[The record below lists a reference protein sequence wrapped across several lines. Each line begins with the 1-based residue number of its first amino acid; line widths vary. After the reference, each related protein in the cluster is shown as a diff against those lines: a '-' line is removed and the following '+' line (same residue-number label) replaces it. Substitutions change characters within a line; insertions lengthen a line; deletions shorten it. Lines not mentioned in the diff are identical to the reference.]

1 MDEQTNQL
9 SPQQSQSAYDVSA
22 DGAAYSGYE
31 EEPLP
36 PAPEEEPAPAEPELA
51 PDGIGLSDGEIQLG
65 DEFFGNMKD
74 DTPEPSQPAPE
85 PEAPKWYTDDELKAT
100 PFEQWDLARL
110 NGDIGRFAPIVQ
122 EQLKQ
127 RNVQRNAQQSAQA
140 IQNIPMPIE
149 MTEPKPY
156 TPKELSDESL
166 KLACEKLGLK
176 DPEDF
181 DGYELEHN
189 AALTIAREEL
199 LAKRTAEVSGYKQA
213 VAEWQDNL
221 KFQADLVRLP
231 DFNDFNQWYIGKC
244 RESGVTPEQVNEG
257 LIRRATQNGNRFGM
271 IPQIIRGW
279 YQEYR
284 QEKIASQPKP
294 APTAPARGIRRVGG
308 NPPVLEGTRGN
319 NYGYT
324 QRVTPRD
331 FGHMTPDEQAEALIK
346 MGYV

>member
-1 MDEQTNQL
+1 
-9 SPQQSQSAYDVSA
+9 
-22 DGAAYSGYE
+22 
-31 EEPLP
+31 
-36 PAPEEEPAPAEPELA
+36 
-51 PDGIGLSDGEIQLG
+51 
-65 DEFFGNMKD
+65 
-74 DTPEPSQPAPE
+74 
-85 PEAPKWYTDDELKAT
+85 
-100 PFEQWDLARL
+100 
-110 NGDIGRFAPIVQ
+110 
-122 EQLKQ
+122 
-127 RNVQRNAQQSAQA
+127 
-140 IQNIPMPIE
+140 

-244 RESGVTPEQVNEG
+244 REAGATPEQVNME
-257 LIRRATQNGNRFGM
+257 LVRRAHENGNRFSM

-279 YQEYR
+279 YQAREVT
-284 QEKIASQPKP
+284 I
-294 APTAPARGIRRVGG
+294 TARHKG
-308 NPPVLEGTRGN
+308 
-319 NYGYT
+319 
-324 QRVTPRD
+324 
-331 FGHMTPDEQAEALIK
+331 
-346 MGYV
+346 